1 MTFGGGNGVL
11 GADQC
16 ESVGLTVPPLEPE
29 TLAKLKPLL
38 ASTATASNPL
48 DLTPTTAFRAESLA
62 QLPAALDVFA
72 AQRDIDS
79 MLLIVSSLAPKA
91 VEISQIMSDF
101 SARSEKPVSV
111 CWPATPAGAIGRLA
125 GHGIY
130 CAIEPARTANA
141 TSRLL
146 RHHAARNR
154 PARSARTASPPFDW
168 AAHVAVAASYPRVIS
183 EDNCHRLLKAAGL
196 PIAAGE
202 LVTDEAAALRIAEA
216 VGLPV
221 ALKGISPQVT
231 HRAAAGLLAVDL
243 RTRDEVTAAYRR
255 LIERANETAVKLDGI
270 YVQKMHRGGTELLVS
285 AFRDPIFGLVV
296 SVGSGGVLTEL
307 IKDIVIERAPVDEAI
322 AGSMI
327 ARLRIRHH
335 ARDERGDVPIGP
347 AAAFIAKFSELAA
360 TAPWSRFIF
369 EVNPIK
375 WTRDAAVAVDGLL
388 IVEQG

>member
-1 MTFGGGNGVL
+1 M
-11 GADQC
+11 
-16 ESVGLTVPPLEPE
+16 
-29 TLAKLKPLL
+29 
-38 ASTATASNPL
+38 
-48 DLTPTTAFRAESLA
+48 
-62 QLPAALDVFA
+62 
-72 AQRDIDS
+72 
-79 MLLIVSSLAPKA
+79 
-91 VEISQIMSDF
+91 
-101 SARSEKPVSV
+101 
-111 CWPATPAGAIGRLA
+111 
-125 GHGIY
+125 
-130 CAIEPARTANA
+130 
-141 TSRLL
+141 
-146 RHHAARNR
+146 
-154 PARSARTASPPFDW
+154 
-168 AAHVAVAASYPRVIS
+168 
-183 EDNCHRLLKAAGL
+183 

-202 LVTDEAAALRIAEA
+202 LATDEAAALRIAEA

-243 RTRDEVTAAYRR
+243 RTRDEVAAAYRR

-296 SVGSGGVLTEL
+296 SVGSGGGLTEL